1 MIDTIIMIVNLSL
14 WGLLALSLLFGF
26 LRGFRRNLSRLVA
39 TVISIILAFILT
51 GLVAKI
57 LGTINIGGIIG
68 DGSSKTALD
77 FIIEMVCENIGIETL
92 AADSA
97 IRELVASLAEAI
109 LRLPAYIVL
118 LIVCLIIVRPILAL
132 IFRKVFAFLNFKGIV
147 MRLAGM
153 GLALV
158 THAIVFF
165 FTTSIIFGA
174 KGTLQKVLDITK
186 QFEETP
192 SGEVAEETNEL
203 EEILNKIDNQSYF
216 KIVNALSG
224 KNNKVQSN
232 FLGHMIR
239 IQTKN
244 GTLNLIKEIDNL
256 EPLVPI
262 IVNIN
267 EDDIMNY
274 LLENRVS
281 IIKVLENSEILN
293 IVMPAA
299 MEVVEITMPE
309 VNIDFEQLKDINWN
323 SEKKN
328 ILRVVG
334 SVLDLLY
341 EAEFDFENPKEILGN
356 TQLSYYL
363 GEIGQALNESEVV
376 KGVLFVY
383 LNDLIQETLKS
394 SLPENLQ
401 PLLTVLDLTKI
412 DLENDLTIVGNVL
425 NNLHALKI
433 LDGDEVDF
441 IGQRAVV
448 VNMIELAFS
457 LSTIKGNEEVIIKS
471 LIDMTGI
478 ESMLA
483 ETGITINYEVEDWDA
498 EIKSFTSVID
508 NLLKLLDENGVED
521 ISNIDLQEILIN
533 SSNNPTTNELVEA
546 ICESEM
552 LSTSLIKLLDKL
564 FETAELQEWESS
576 YFKALVAGSL
586 EPEEG
591 ELKQEILILL
601 DVFAKAKDLL
611 ESDIKEIN
619 TTTLKEILYDM
630 NESKLIRIEEIID
643 FLNDKV
649 LTEGSFG
656 IEKKFEDPIMTDLA
670 WEEEID
676 NIIIVLECI
685 LDNDLLDGDV
695 AETIKTW
702 EDTDKISELLNAF
715 NNSKIF
721 RQIMPDV
728 LSQVIPEEDYKTEW
742 LTKQCGVEN
751 GINRPVASVS
761 EWEEE
766 IVQLCIIITN
776 IQDIDLDNLD
786 LSTMNDENF
795 ETLETIMYAMNSAK
809 SFNIDTLVTS
819 INEVLENNDYPQ
831 VLGIFDKNGSGSNE
845 DEWGVEIS
853 RLIDIIKLVN
863 EIGGVQSDSLNTHA
877 NKIGVLLN
885 KMKTS
890 NLFGND
896 VRGDRDATT
905 DDDCFNNII
914 IKTITTLKLIKND
927 ENPNGFINETKAL
940 STDWRAYDWENEM
953 QVLNSFDTNVSV
965 QTDTTIKALASSSI
979 IRDFYDIASIIND
992 KVSGVQIYISSIS
1005 QTLKLSDYVNG
1016 GEPIKNSQLTS
1027 RNWSKEIDDMNTIV
1041 SIFNSG
1047 NTTAFK
1053 SGIDNL
1059 LATSSGTLA
1068 VETAQNIKQQWSA
1081 LWDAI

>member
-239 IQTKN
+239 IQTTN

-383 LNDLIQETLKS
+383 LNDVIQETLKS

-425 NNLHALKI
+425 NNLHALNI
-433 LDGDEVDF
+433 LDGGEVDF
-441 IGQRAVV
+441 IEQRAVV

-533 SSNNPTTNELVEA
+533 SSNNPTTNELIEA

-702 EDTDKISELLNAF
+702 EDVDKISELLNAF

-831 VLGIFDKNGSGSNE
+831 VLGVFDKNGSGSNE

-863 EIGGVQSDSLNTHA
+863 EIGGVQSDSLDTHA

-992 KVSGVQIYISSIS
+992 KVSGVQIYISSIG
-1005 QTLKLSDYVNG
+1005 TLKLSDYVNG

-1047 NTTAFK
+1047 NTTTFK

-1068 VETAQNIKQQWSA
+1068 VETAQNIKQELDT
-1081 LWDAI
+1081 LWDTI

>member
-239 IQTKN
+239 IQTTN

-831 VLGIFDKNGSGSNE
+831 ILGIFDKNGSGSNE

-992 KVSGVQIYISSIS
+992 KVSGVQIYISSIG

>member
-51 GLVAKI
+51 GLVANI

-97 IRELVASLAEAI
+97 IRELVTSLAEAI

-118 LIVCLIIVRPILAL
+118 LIVCLIIIRPILAL
-132 IFRKVFAFLNFKGIV
+132 VFRKVFAFLNFKGIV

-203 EEILNKIDNQSYF
+203 EEILNKIDDQSYF

-299 MEVVEITMPE
+299 MEVVEITMPD

-425 NNLHALKI
+425 NNLHALNI

-441 IGQRAVV
+441 IEQRAVV

-649 LTEGSFG
+649 LTEGSFA
-656 IEKKFEDPIMTDLA
+656 IEKKFEGPIMTDLA

-676 NIIIVLECI
+676 NIIKVLECI
-685 LDNDLLDGDV
+685 LDNNLLDGDV

-819 INEVLENNDYPQ
+819 INEVLEKNDYPQ

-863 EIGGVQSDSLNTHA
+863 EIGEVQSDSLNTHA

-965 QTDTTIKALASSSI
+965 QTDTSIKALASSSI

-992 KVSGVQIYISSIS
+992 KVSGVQIYISSIGL
-1005 QTLKLSDYVNG
+1005 TLKLSDYVND
-1016 GEPIKNSQLTS
+1016 GEPIKNSQLNS
-1027 RNWSKEIDDMNTIV
+1027 KNWSKEIDDMNTIV

-1047 NTTAFK
+1047 NTTTFK
-1053 SGIDNL
+1053 SGIDEL

-1068 VETAQNIKQQWSA
+1068 VETAQNIKQQLGT
-1081 LWDAI
+1081 LWDEI

>member
-26 LRGFRRNLSRLVA
+26 LRGFKRNLSRLVA

-328 ILRVVG
+328 ILRVIG

-591 ELKQEILILL
+591 ELKEEILILL

-761 EWEEE
+761 EWEAE

-819 INEVLENNDYPQ
+819 INEVLESNDYPQ

-953 QVLNSFDTNVSV
+953 QVLSSFDTNVSV

-992 KVSGVQIYISSIS
+992 KVSGVQFYISSIGL
-1005 QTLKLSDYVNG
+1005 TLKLSDYVNG
-1016 GEPIKNSQLTS
+1016 GELIKNSQLTS

-1047 NTTAFK
+1047 NTTTFK

-1068 VETAQNIKQQWSA
+1068 VETAQNIKQELDTS
-1081 LWDAI
+1081 WDAI

>member
-26 LRGFRRNLSRLVA
+26 LRGFKRNLSRLVA

-147 MRLAGM
+147 MRLVGM

-239 IQTKN
+239 IQTTN

-281 IIKVLENSEILN
+281 IINVLENSEILN

-819 INEVLENNDYPQ
+819 INEVLESNDYPQ

-863 EIGGVQSDSLNTHA
+863 EIGEVQSDSLNTHA

-992 KVSGVQIYISSIS
+992 KVSGVQIYISSIGL
-1005 QTLKLSDYVNG
+1005 TLKLSDYVNG

-1047 NTTAFK
+1047 NTTTFK

-1068 VETAQNIKQQWSA
+1068 VETAQNIKQELRA